1 VRPQVPQR
9 LRSVLAASTGQAG
22 RVMRAGAAAL
32 ELLALCVLIVIV
44 GMLSPRLTPTAAG
57 VIAAI
62 GAAGLVVS
70 GALIAAF
77 ARRLAEREA
86 ARLAGVPVPVAAV
99 RRLGFPLVALGFFLL
114 WTLVYMALW
123 AVHPEDAFRGLAAM
137 PRFADFF
144 YYAVSTAFISP
155 PGDIIA
161 VSRGARSATMIEML
175 SGASLVTVYLS
186 GLAAF
191 PRPGARE
198 SADASAAAPPA
209 EPGPG
214 A

>member
-22 RVMRAGAAAL
+22 RVVRAGAAAL
-32 ELLALCVLIVIV
+32 ELLALCVLIVVV

-57 VIAAI
+57 AIAVI
-62 GAAGLVVS
+62 GAAGLVV
-70 GALIAAF
+70 GGVLVAAF
-77 ARRLAEREA
+77 GRRLAQREA
-86 ARLAGVPVPVAAV
+86 AVLPGVPVPVAAV

-123 AVHPEDAFRGLAAM
+123 AIHPDDAFRGLAAM

-161 VSRGARSATMIEML
+161 ASRGARSATMIEML

-191 PRPGARE
+191 PRPGPRE
-198 SADASAAAPPA
+198 ADAPAGAPPA
-209 EPGPG
+209 EPGP
-214 A
+214 